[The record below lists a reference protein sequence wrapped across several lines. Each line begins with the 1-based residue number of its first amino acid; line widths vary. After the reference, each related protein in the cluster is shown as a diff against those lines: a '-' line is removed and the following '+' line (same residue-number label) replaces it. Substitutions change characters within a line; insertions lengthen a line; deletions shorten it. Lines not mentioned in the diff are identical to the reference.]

1 MAVSRNV
8 ASLVKRLQPGTSCDA
23 ADALVKLGIPS
34 GGFLPGLKAH
44 SPSYLSTKVKIIA
57 PVQTIKFERNDQK
70 GNKPEIVGHYVSLF
84 GQPNIVVLS

>member
-1 MAVSRNV
+1 MAAARNI
-8 ASLVKRLQPGTSCDA
+8 ASLVKRLQPFTSCDA

-44 SPSYLSTKVKIIA
+44 SPSYLSTKVKVIA

-70 GNKPEIVGHYVSLF
+70 GKKPEIVGHYVSLF
-84 GQPNIVVLS
+84 EQAFIGVLS